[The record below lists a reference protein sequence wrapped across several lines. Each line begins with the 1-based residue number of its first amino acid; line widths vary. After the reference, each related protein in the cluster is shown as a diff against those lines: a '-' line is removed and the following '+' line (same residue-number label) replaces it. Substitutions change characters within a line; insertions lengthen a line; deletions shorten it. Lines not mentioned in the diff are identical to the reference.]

1 MLSKDDK
8 QNVAKIKKLIRVRDL
23 EKVEMGIELVRSI
36 NNPKIF
42 DELLGNVEYKFGQ
55 WSGSF
60 THDWKGAGPDE
71 YYFQIA
77 ILGLL
82 NFAPKGSKGFE
93 IRDSVTKLGVRGEI
107 TSGHSRR
114 NSKVYAKYLSNF
126 SNLEIL
132 YVSRFNEIVG
142 FEEIYDLPIK
152 GLEIAT
158 CDLLPNHDEKWGFKN
173 IKTLHLSWRWSHE
186 KVTHVDFLA
195 GLVSIETLILEGTY
209 DSISTDYSIEAL
221 KFLKNLKY
229 LKTYKIGINKTDVLS
244 NLKNLNYVI
253 LEEKNLTDISGLT
266 SSPNLEFID
275 LGYSKNLKDI
285 SPLSKL
291 KNIKLIDVS
300 STKITSLKGL
310 ENSVDIHGV
319 KADDTPIKNLDGLV
333 NAKNIYSINA
343 KRCEY
348 LENIEGIKNSLK
360 LKEINLHGSSSLLSL
375 SGIENCHDLRKISL
389 SRSGISNLDSL
400 INCKKIFIHN
410 RKKWHEEIPE
420 WTWWWYEGPFD
431 GITIEVS
438 KVGYGKFYS
447 DSGSHY
453 ISNYYPDRS
462 WSDLALNGFAIAN
475 CPNLES
481 VEGLKNSGI
490 QLLVIN
496 NCPSIKKIDYLSDFS
511 LLQCCDFTDC
521 ANLESVKSLSSLNLM
536 DRIILKKC
544 YKVKPKPRFLIMDSF
559 EKVNEYLSKF
569 KKNISKVEL
578 DSESKIISKKL
589 EKLLLSY
596 DYSSIELGLELANSI
611 SDKDIFDFLLED
623 VKFLNNKIIPN
634 SKFLGNQKSKE
645 FRDFALEGLISI
657 APDSCKIAKEIK
669 GKFKTKILSGSNITS
684 LLSVSGFSNLEKLT
698 IKNTNIS
705 TVSDLSRLK
714 KIKTLEI
721 INNPTLKNISGIKG
735 LDNLEYL
742 SISNCQGLID
752 LNHISGFK
760 KLCILYINEC
770 GINSTTGLGNL
781 PLLKIIHF
789 NDNNNLK
796 NIVEIGQISSLV
808 SVTLNGCQNIKSL
821 VPLTKLSKLS
831 FLKAEKH
838 NLQNLE
844 GISSLIKP
852 LLEGLRKE

>member
-42 DELLGNVEYKFGQ
+42 DELLGNVEYKFDQ

-93 IRDSVTKLGVRGEI
+93 IRDSVKILKLEGEN
-107 TSGHSRR
+107 TSAHA
-114 NSKVYAKYLSNF
+114 KWDDDKLYIYAKYLSNF
-126 SNLEIL
+126 SNLTFLRLI
-132 YVSRFNEIVG
+132 SFKEIVG

-152 GLEIAT
+152 GLEIEF
-158 CDLLPNHDEKWGFKN
+158 CNLLPNHDEKWGFKN
-173 IKTLHLSWRWSHE
+173 IKTLRLSWQRSDE

-195 GLVSIETLILEGTY
+195 GLVSIETLILENTY

-229 LKTYKIGINKTDVLS
+229 LKTYKIGFNKTDVLS

-333 NAKNIYSINA
+333 NAKNIYCINA
-343 KRCEY
+343 ELCKD
-348 LENIEGIKNSLK
+348 LVNIEGIKNSLK
-360 LKEINLHGSSSLLSL
+360 LKEILLGGCSSLLSL
-375 SGIENCHDLRKISL
+375 NGIENCKDLRLITL
-389 SRSGISNLDSL
+389 SGSGISNLDSL
-400 INCKKIFIHN
+400 INCKKIFRN
-410 RKKWHEEIPE
+410 NSAKWDEETLE
-420 WTWWWYEGPFD
+420 WAGNTGSQDNPFWN
-431 GITIEVS
+431 ITESVD
-438 KVGYGKFYS
+438 KVGYGNLYQAKYFFDKYRE
-447 DSGSHY
+447 
-453 ISNYYPDRS
+453 YYPNRS
-462 WSDLALNGFAIAN
+462 LSDPNLNEFKIN
-475 CPNLES
+475 DCPNLES

-657 APDSCKIAKEIK
+657 APD
-669 GKFKTKILSGSNITS
+669 
-684 LLSVSGFSNLEKLT
+684 
-698 IKNTNIS
+698 
-705 TVSDLSRLK
+705 
-714 KIKTLEI
+714 
-721 INNPTLKNISGIKG
+721 
-735 LDNLEYL
+735 
-742 SISNCQGLID
+742 
-752 LNHISGFK
+752 
-760 KLCILYINEC
+760 
-770 GINSTTGLGNL
+770 
-781 PLLKIIHF
+781 
-789 NDNNNLK
+789 
-796 NIVEIGQISSLV
+796 
-808 SVTLNGCQNIKSL
+808 
-821 VPLTKLSKLS
+821 
-831 FLKAEKH
+831 
-838 NLQNLE
+838 
-844 GISSLIKP
+844 
-852 LLEGLRKE
+852 